1 MLAGGAK
8 VPVVEEKKPSGKE
21 NKEPKTARNRDN
33 DSDGEYSGQS
43 LYLLNY
49 FSIKIIFHYSGNE
62 SDNDAANDMDDMDRS
77 SDPDDKKISSQDDD
91 MEWEK

>member
-33 DSDGEYSGQS
+33 DSDGEYSG
-43 LYLLNY
+43 
-49 FSIKIIFHYSGNE
+49 
-62 SDNDAANDMDDMDRS
+62 
-77 SDPDDKKISSQDDD
+77 
-91 MEWEK
+91 